1 MPEYANP
8 DITHNVEFT
17 LHGSQHLISNT
28 FDSED
33 VPFSAQKIII
43 KHPQVLNGKKN
54 NNKLVESGN
63 ILRNACTICETNDA
77 FVNIY
82 LNSINNQYSIYKL
95 IRYPFAMFEC
105 KRVGVED
112 GMKKGPQTIE
122 KAKQGSYV
130 ARTVSSLQK
139 IRNRDGSLDGIIS
152 NSEDRYEIGNYYT
165 LLDKI
170 INSGDDDLLNGFILT
185 VGVISNHGNWF
196 TAENANKELRVLAQS
211 YDWLIFLT
219 DVGISEFITDLLLHP
234 SEENYPIQEAFRS
247 SYDGQKS
254 GNRFTKVRMDLDAD
268 RCLNRY
274 FQNNQEKIISWF
286 NIISPSDRTIAEL
299 RTELEILSR
308 KNWEGI
314 YR

>member
-1 MPEYANP
+1 
-8 DITHNVEFT
+8 
-17 LHGSQHLISNT
+17 
-28 FDSED
+28 
-33 VPFSAQKIII
+33 
-43 KHPQVLNGKKN
+43 
-54 NNKLVESGN
+54 
-63 ILRNACTICETNDA
+63 
-77 FVNIY
+77 
-82 LNSINNQYSIYKL
+82 
-95 IRYPFAMFEC
+95 MFEC

-234 SEENYPIQEAFRS
+234 SEENYPIQESFRS
-247 SYDGQKS
+247 GNDGQKS

-286 NIISPSDRTIAEL
+286 NIISPSDRTLAEL